1 MAKLTLIKK
10 IVNKDVV
17 NSFNLIMNILF
28 GGKVPEIYDEN
39 KVYNKGDI
47 VLIEKDGVYQVVTI
61 TKDGVTG
68 PFNPEFAEEVVFT
81 DLFKDSSILTQ
92 NNTEIQTRQ
101 EAISDDL
108 ATLVQELAGLIDN
121 RLNLKVLYRE
131 NFKDVEGIK
140 ILQGLYVP
148 GSVQSIPNVGL
159 NFSLK
164 EPIQLLTEPKSFKLK
179 HYMEIIG
186 LPSIQCRITFN
197 ALDAEP
203 YWFYA
208 NEAILSG
215 DYFKIPVAEMNK
227 EKDTPFALNIEIN
240 AECTG
245 EDSIKLSDLM
255 VVFV

>member
-17 NSFNLIMNILF
+17 NSSNLIMNVLF

-39 KVYNKGDI
+39 KVYNKSDV

-81 DLFKDSSILTQ
+81 DLFKDSSVLTQ
-92 NNTEIQTRQ
+92 NNTEIQTKQ
-101 EAISDDL
+101 EALSDDL

-131 NFKDVEGIK
+131 NFKDAEGIK
-140 ILQGLYVP
+140 ILHGLHVP
-148 GSVQSIPNVGL
+148 GSVQSISNIGL
-159 NFSLK
+159 EFELK
-164 EPIQLLTEPKSFKLK
+164 QPVQLSTEPKTFKLK
-179 HYMEIIG
+179 HHIEIVG
-186 LPSIQCRITFN
+186 LPIIVCEITFN
-197 ALDAEP
+197 ALDKNP
-203 YWFYA
+203 YWFDA
-208 NEAILSG
+208 NDAILSA
-215 DYFKIPVAEMNK
+215 DFFEIPVEEMQK
-227 EKDTPFALNIEIN
+227 EKDVPYAMNIRFRV
-240 AECTG
+240 ECRD
-245 EDSIKLSDLM
+245 EMSFKISDLM

>member
-17 NSFNLIMNILF
+17 NSTNLIMNILF

-68 PFNPEFAEEVVFT
+68 PFNPEFAEEIVIT
-81 DLFKDSSILTQ
+81 DLFKDSSLLTQ

-108 ATLVQELAGLIDN
+108 ATLVQELAGLIDD

-131 NFKDVEGIK
+131 NFKDSEGIN
-140 ILQGLYVP
+140 ILQGLHVP
-148 GSVQSIPNVGL
+148 GSVQSISNLGL

-164 EPIQLLTEPKSFKLK
+164 EPVQLITKPRSFKLK

-215 DYFKIPVAEMNK
+215 DYFKIPVEEMNK
-227 EKDTPFALNIEIN
+227 ETDTPFALNIEIN

>member
-17 NSFNLIMNILF
+17 NSSNLIMNVLF
-28 GGKVPEIYDEN
+28 GGKVPEIYNEN
-39 KVYNKGDI
+39 KVYNKGDV

-61 TKDGVTG
+61 TKDSVTG
-68 PFNPEFAEEVVFT
+68 PFNPEFTEEVVFT
-81 DLFKDSSILTQ
+81 ELFKDSSVLTQ

-131 NFKDVEGIK
+131 NFKDSGGINF
-140 ILQGLYVP
+140 IQGLHVP
-148 GSVQSIPNVGL
+148 GSVQSISNLGL

-164 EPIQLLTEPKSFKLK
+164 EPVQLITKPNSFKLK
-179 HYMEIIG
+179 HHMEIIG

-197 ALDAEP
+197 ALDAKP

-215 DYFKIPVAEMNK
+215 DYFKIPVEEMYK